1 MKKTPLLNVALSRL
15 IASLGHGDMVVI
27 GDAGLP
33 VPPGVELIDLALT
46 HGVPDFVS
54 TLNVVL
60 SEMQV
65 ESHALAK
72 EIFDKQPTALNTLDA
87 LNEEGASGASR
98 SAQSR
103 AIQGSQPTG
112 ASDCSYRRMPAVL
125 QYRPRRRGYLLIF
138 DSTCTRNAPCNAMLR
153 NCINSSGVCCFCP

>member
-46 HGVPDFVS
+46 QGIPDFVS

-65 ESHALAK
+65 ERHVLAE
-72 EIFDKQPTALNTLDA
+72 EILDKQPPALRFLDELNAKGA
-87 LNEEGASGASR
+87 LGQRELLSHEQFKVLSR
-98 SAQSR
+98 QAR
-103 AIQGSQPTG
+103 AIVRTG
-112 ASDCSYRRMPAVL
+112 ECAPYCNIVL
-125 QYRPRRRGYLLIF
+125 V
-138 DSTCTRNAPCNAMLR
+138 
-153 NCINSSGVCCFCP
+153 SGVTF

>member
-33 VPPGVELIDLALT
+33 VPSGVELIDLALT

-54 TLNVVL
+54 TLKVVL

-72 EIFDKQPTALNTLDA
+72 EIFDKQPTALSTLDE
-87 LNEEGASGASR
+87 LNDEGSLGRRDLLSHEQFKVLSR
-98 SAQSR
+98 QAR
-103 AIQGSQPTG
+103 AIVRTGECQPY
-112 ASDCSYRRMPAVL
+112 CNIVL
-125 QYRPRRRGYLLIF
+125 V
-138 DSTCTRNAPCNAMLR
+138 
-153 NCINSSGVCCFCP
+153 SGVTF

>member
-46 HGVPDFVS
+46 HGIPDFVS
-54 TLNVVL
+54 TLKVVL

-65 ESHALAK
+65 ESHVLAQ
-72 EIFDKQPTALNTLDA
+72 EIFDKQPTALASLDA
-87 LNEEGASGASR
+87 LNEEGAIGRRDLLSHEQFKVLSR
-98 SAQSR
+98 QAR
-103 AIQGSQPTG
+103 AIVRTGEFQPY
-112 ASDCSYRRMPAVL
+112 CNIVL
-125 QYRPRRRGYLLIF
+125 V
-138 DSTCTRNAPCNAMLR
+138 A
-153 NCINSSGVCCFCP
+153 GVTF

>member
-1 MKKTPLLNVALSRL
+1 MKKTPLLNIALSRL

-46 HGVPDFVS
+46 HGVPDFIS

-65 ESHALAK
+65 ESHAIAK
-72 EIFDKQPTALNTLDA
+72 EIFDKQPSALSA
-87 LNEEGASGASR
+87 LEAMNGEGALGRRDLLGHEQFKVLSR
-98 SAQSR
+98 QAR
-103 AIQGSQPTG
+103 AIVRTGECQPY
-112 ASDCSYRRMPAVL
+112 CNIVL
-125 QYRPRRRGYLLIF
+125 V
-138 DSTCTRNAPCNAMLR
+138 A
-153 NCINSSGVCCFCP
+153 GVTF